1 MYVIEIL
8 PGLRKLDGQYRSG
21 LLLHVQLLTMLEMAG
36 ESGAKKTHLVYGLN
50 TNFHEIKEYLK
61 RLESQNLITRT
72 DGLIFITQKGAG
84 VLRYFKQADEL
95 LTSELLITKTEAN
108 HL

>member
-1 MYVIEIL
+1 MYVVEML
-8 PGLRKLDGQYRSG
+8 PGLRKLDGRHRSG
-21 LLLHVQLLTMLEMAG
+21 LLLHIQLLTILEMAG
-36 ESGAKKTHLVYGLN
+36 EKGTRKTRLVYWLN
-50 TNFHEIKEYLK
+50 SNWKEIKQYLE
-61 RLESQNLITRT
+61 RLEGQNLITRN
-72 DGLIFITQKGAG
+72 DGLIFLTQKGAG